1 MIVLI
6 QHIEDEDYDIFK
18 VVDNQIVAT
27 TGWSYKLETVLK
39 QPLYPNKLWGS
50 YSNVLSKPHIYKVIA
65 TSETNPE
72 FFI

>member
-6 QHIEDEDYDIFK
+6 QHIEDEDYNILK
-18 VVDNQIVAT
+18 VVDNQIVAS
-27 TGWSYKLETVLK
+27 TGWYTWNATAFK
-39 QPLYPNKLWGS
+39 QPLRHNKLWGS
-50 YSNVLSKPHIYKVIA
+50 YSNVLSKPHIYEVIA